1 MGKMYNKGDGMKDFC
16 RYAKK
21 CNSCQLYNMRYEEQL
36 EYKERLCRRL
46 IGSLCR
52 VEKITPS
59 PEILGRLGYKARM
72 CYPFDMFPHTKHVET
87 CCLLTKRKYENRRSL
102 IICRNIND

>member
-36 EYKERLCRRL
+36 KYKERLCRRL

-72 CYPFDMFPHTKHVET
+72 CYPFDMFQHTKHVET
-87 CCLLTKRKYENRRSL
+87 CCLLTKRKYENRRSV